1 MISTASGAAT
11 SGTRVKKR
19 IPCTLDQD
27 ERHHSGMILNLS
39 HGGVFVQTN
48 LPAEPGSLV
57 DLHFRG
63 PKGDDFE
70 ALQAAVVWRKRVSSQ
85 MLGTTQS
92 GMGLRFLVAPSHYVE
107 MIEGIG
113 EPSGQASTL
122 DVNVP
127 GREEGTAESAGCSAF
142 GTDGDNE
149 RYVVRLAQKGG
160 PRTRRLVLDCSNE
173 EAARTDALERLGPGW
188 TIIEISDD

>member
-27 ERHHSGMILNLS
+27 ERQHSGMILNLS

-48 LPAEPGSLV
+48 FPAEPGSLV

-70 ALQAAVVWRKRVSSQ
+70 ALQAAVVWRKRISSH

-92 GMGLRFLVAPSHYVE
+92 GMGLRFLVAPSQYVD
-107 MIEGIG
+107 MIERIG
-113 EPSGQASTL
+113 EPNGQAATL
-122 DVNVP
+122 EVNVP
-127 GREEGTAESAGCSAF
+127 RREEGTDEPAGSSAL
-142 GTDGDNE
+142 GTDGDTE
-149 RYVVRLAQKGG
+149 RYVVRLAQQGG
-160 PRTRRLVLDCSNE
+160 PRTRQFVLDCSSE
-173 EAARTDALERLGPGW
+173 EAARTEALKRLGSGW
-188 TIIEISDD
+188 TILEISDD